1 MTALPDWIGKGFRWP
16 LTTDGAGGLAIASQE
31 DLIEQSMKIIIGT
44 APGDYVLWPEFGCRA
59 HERVFDPASPDT
71 VGLLVADVR
80 DALLRYEPRIDVN
93 KVTGERHPVE
103 RNRIDLTIYYTI
115 RATRDERV
123 MTYPFYLEGGETA

>member
-1 MTALPDWIGKGFRWP
+1 M
-16 LTTDGAGGLAIASQE
+16 DGTGGLAIASQE

-59 HERVFDPASPDT
+59 HERVFDPASPDI
-71 VGLLVADVR
+71 VGLLIADVR

-103 RNRIDLTIYYTI
+103 RNRIDLTIYYTV